1 MKNSLHARGPV
12 ELDVKRSNAPLNYH
26 TMTTQQDTVTTTYA
40 ELRQYFTEQE
50 LDDAAIIAR
59 YYQHHE
65 QHLTYA
71 EIFIQILLEMRR

>member
-1 MKNSLHARGPV
+1 
-12 ELDVKRSNAPLNYH
+12 
-26 TMTTQQDTVTTTYA
+26 MTTQQDAVTTTYA

-59 YYQHHE
+59 HHQHHQ